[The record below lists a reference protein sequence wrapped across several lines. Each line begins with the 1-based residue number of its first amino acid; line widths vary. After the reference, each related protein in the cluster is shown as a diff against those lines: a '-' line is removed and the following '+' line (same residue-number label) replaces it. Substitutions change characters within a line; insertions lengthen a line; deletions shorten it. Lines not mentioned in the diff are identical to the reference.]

1 MGIDVYLSNL
11 DEQASTAS
19 LLLQQQGEAYSN
31 LEVSVQAFLET
42 TDSLQGKA
50 YDSARDYFQTVLL
63 PLAQGGQTLVDLVS
77 QALAKLPSDY
87 REMVDTKSWEEAE
100 LIRLKENEEQ
110 AVLNLENYS
119 RSLVNAPLPDALL
132 DSLRHIQRQLAS
144 AHEDKAQ
151 QYGKILGDLRAFDP
165 HSLTLFS
172 DIDMMIT
179 ALQQGIAHTKTAWN
193 PTTKT
198 FTSLEN
204 SDWQNTLSVQQF
216 ARSYGV
222 PRPKG
227 MSNEEYIRYLENL
240 QAQVKT
246 LEADGWS
253 KAAIQK
259 GYLSQVNGTD
269 FSQKAVPVETQL
281 AAIYKQ
287 ARTFGS
293 TLFQQMWNID
303 LRGADAK
310 KSQKLLRIA
319 MKYVGMPNGLDGTPQ
334 QTQALLSRISSK
346 LAPNAPFWATFAKTV
361 QAAYPGDSLSSL
373 DGNQQLKR
381 QIHQFRYVI
390 SAFQAQWVRNHFKK
404 GKMTDA
410 DALAAYLRSLE
421 KDKMFPNYDQYL
433 NEPARHHNK
442 GYYDVG
448 KRKMVYP
455 GNTSNQANYKVTM
468 RFYTEFI
475 LDKDGNFLNEIDP
488 KGATQNGVV
497 NGASFNYADRNGK
510 HHTALDVTP
519 AGQLDPKFR
528 TNEIDNGGKKF
539 DSPDNDSSETGYHSK
554 KGHYATEGDD
564 KNGGKSA
571 ADRSNEAR
579 DDFRKKLETG
589 R

>member
-198 FTSLEN
+198 FTSLKN

-222 PRPKG
+222 TRPKG
-227 MSNEEYIRYLENL
+227 MSNEEYIRYLETL

-303 LRGADAK
+303 LRGADTK

-346 LAPNAPFWATFAKTV
+346 LAPNAQFWAAFAKTV
-361 QAAYPGDSLSSL
+361 QAAYPGDSLSSQ

-433 NEPARHHNK
+433 NEPARYHNK
-442 GYYDVG
+442 GYIYKNKVY
-448 KRKMVYP
+448 YP
-455 GNTSNQANYKVTM
+455 GGAVNQANYKVTM

-475 LDKDGNFLNEIDP
+475 LDKDGNFLNILSL
-488 KGATQNGVV
+488 GAPSTNGIV
-497 NGASFNYADRNGK
+497 NGASFNYADGNNTLFSSR
-510 HHTALDVTP
+510 HDELDVHPGGGKSPKDP
-519 AGQLDPKFR
+519 AFR
-528 TNEIDNGGKKF
+528 TKAVKNGGKKF
-539 DSPDNDSSETGYHSK
+539 DSPSKDDGIDGYNSK
-554 KGHYATEGDD
+554 SGSFAI
-564 KNGGKSA
+564 NGKSA
-571 ADRSNEAR
+571 ADRSNDAR
-579 DDFRKKLETG
+579 NAFKKKLESG